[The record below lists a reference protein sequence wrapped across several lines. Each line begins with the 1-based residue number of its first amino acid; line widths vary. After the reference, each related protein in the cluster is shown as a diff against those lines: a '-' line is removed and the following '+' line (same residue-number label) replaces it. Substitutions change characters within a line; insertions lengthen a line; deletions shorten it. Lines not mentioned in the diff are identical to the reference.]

1 MLRGLLGSNSV
12 EKTLLYLLVNEQCY
26 AHQLHRKLGLAL
38 TPVQKALERLEKG
51 GVIFSKNEKNRKIY
65 RFNTNFPMIYEVE
78 LLLKKTYQQLSA
90 QERKCYHYPE
100 QAKAKP
106 FKKEPRLMEKVW
118 EQLKSVKRMTLQAS
132 SRSRTSR
139 LWIRKGSGKVDSTLK
154 DNVLTFR
161 EQGEWA
167 ADDGFR
173 MNYRNVYRWTW
184 HWREEMLSL
193 EHLRR
198 GEKHPVFLFY
208 LVAGEENFLESLN
221 PHLCGDDT
229 YFGWM
234 QYNPL
239 FLQMHIRTLGP
250 SKNEKI
256 ETVYT

>member
-1 MLRGLLGSNSV
+1 MLKGLVGSNSV
-12 EKTLLYLLVNEQCY
+12 EKILLYLLVNEKCY

-51 GVIFSKNEKNRKIY
+51 GVIHHEIDKNRKIY
-65 RFNTNFPMIYEVE
+65 RFDPQSPVIYEIE
-78 LLLKKTYQQLSA
+78 QLLKKTYQQLSA
-90 QERKCYHYPE
+90 QERKLYHHPK
-100 QAKAKP
+100 QTKAKP
-106 FKKEPRLMEKVW
+106 RLEDPCLMEKVW
-118 EQLKSVKRMTLQAS
+118 EQLKTVKRMSFQAT
-132 SRSRTSR
+132 SRSRTSN
-139 LWIRKGSGKVDSTLK
+139 LWTRKGSGKVETSLEG
-154 DNVLTFR
+154 NILTFN
-161 EQGEWA
+161 EQGEWT

-173 MNYRNVYRWTW
+173 MGYRNTYRWTW

-208 LVAGEENFLESLN
+208 LTAGEDNLLESLN

-234 QYNPL
+234 QYSPL

-256 ETVYT
+256 ETIYT